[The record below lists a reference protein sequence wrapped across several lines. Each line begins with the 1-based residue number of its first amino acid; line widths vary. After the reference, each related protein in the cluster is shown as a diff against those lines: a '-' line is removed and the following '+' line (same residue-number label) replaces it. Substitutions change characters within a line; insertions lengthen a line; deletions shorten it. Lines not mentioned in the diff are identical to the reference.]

1 MRRRSAL
8 VILPFVLTACG
19 STVQYRG
26 TQAVG
31 DGLSPLPG
39 QSSTGG
45 TTGTGTTGT
54 TGAVTP
60 GGTGATGGSTGGS
73 TGGAT
78 SGITTPAG
86 STTGGAQVPQG
97 TLLRA
102 GKGYTAKEIRI
113 GFSTS
118 NDAGRALGGLGLG
131 VQIADQ
137 NQLVNTWLTKVNAEG
152 GIAGRK
158 VVPVF
163 FDYKATGDTPTQD
176 QAACSTWTQDTRVFA
191 ATGIRAGTTGTGD
204 NLTPCLAKAGV
215 PWLAASGDVHKWQ
228 QYLAAMYST
237 GDMNATREERVL
249 VESLAAQGF
258 FAPKDKVGIIINNGQ
273 DDMGRAV
280 KEGMEPALAKL
291 GLSLTRKIVI
301 SNAQSESN
309 SAELQMFA
317 AGVTNVLFAAPG
329 GAAASQF
336 MIAAESQG
344 RTYKYGISSQDS
356 PGLTVQAL
364 APANQAK
371 HAVGY
376 GYQPGLDVDANNQPT
391 ETPAMKTCFNYYR
404 SKGFDT
410 GSLNRAAMSMICDAT
425 TLVKVALKGQVNPT
439 QGSFGQGVAVLGTR
453 LPVASTF
460 TSDFNAN
467 QHDGIGSY
475 RFLGYEAGCSCFRYS
490 GGVRPA

>member
-1 MRRRSAL
+1 MRRRTAL
-8 VILPFVLTACG
+8 LILPFVLSACG

-31 DGLSPLPG
+31 DGLSNVPG

-45 TTGTGTTGT
+45 TTGLGTTGT
-54 TGAVTP
+54 AGALTP
-60 GGTGATGGSTGGS
+60 GGSSGGTGSSTGGGT
-73 TGGAT
+73 TGLTTPGGSST
-78 SGITTPAG
+78 SGG
-86 STTGGAQVPQG
+86 VQVPRG
-97 TLLRA
+97 TSLRG

-131 VQIADQ
+131 VQLADQ
-137 NQLVNTWLTKVNAEG
+137 NLLVNTWLKKVNAEG

-158 VVPVF
+158 IVPVF

-176 QAACSTWTQDTRVFA
+176 QAACATWTQDTRVFA

-228 QYLAAMYST
+228 QYLAAMFST

-258 FAPKDKVGIIINNGQ
+258 FAPKDKIGIIINNAQ

-291 GLSLTRKIVI
+291 GLTLTRQIVI
-301 SNAQSESN
+301 SNPQSESN

-376 GYQPGLDVDANNQPT
+376 GYQPGLDVDANNQPA
-391 ETPAMKTCFNYYR
+391 ETTAMKTCFNYYR

-410 GSLNRAAMSMICDAT
+410 GSLNRAAMSMICDAI
-425 TLVKVALKGQVNPT
+425 TLVKEGLKGQVNPT
-439 QGSFGQGVAVLGTR
+439 QTSFGQGVAVLGTR

-460 TSDFNAN
+460 TSAFSAT

-475 RFLGYEAGCSCFRYS
+475 RFLIYEAGCKCFHYS
-490 GGVRPA
+490 GGLKAT